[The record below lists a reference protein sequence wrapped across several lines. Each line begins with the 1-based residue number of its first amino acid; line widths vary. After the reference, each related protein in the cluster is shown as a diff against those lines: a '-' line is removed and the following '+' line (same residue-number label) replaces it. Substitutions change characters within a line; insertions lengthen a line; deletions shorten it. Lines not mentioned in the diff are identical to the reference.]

1 MTAEFALLLSATR
14 DDIVKLYEE
23 LEAFAKREGWT
34 SKVEFDLKLVLE
46 ELFIN
51 IVDYGDCPGTPV
63 RITFTSEQDRLTI
76 EISDSGRPFNPLVD
90 SPEVDTSL
98 PIEDRSIGGLG
109 VHLVFKLMDEV
120 NYRREGDLNCLTLVK
135 SRNE

>member
-1 MTAEFALLLSATR
+1 MLLSATH

-63 RITFTSEQDRLTI
+63 RIAFTSEQDRLTI

-90 SPEVDTSL
+90 APEVDTSL
-98 PIEDRSIGGLG
+98 PIEDRTIGGLG
-109 VHLVFKLMDEV
+109 VHLVHKLMDEV
-120 NYRREGDLNCLTLVK
+120 NYRRDGDLNRLTLVK